1 MSGSLRARGVGVS
14 HGAVAVLHDVDLAV
28 GPGDRVAV
36 VGPNGVGKTTL
47 LRVLAGELVPEA
59 GSVTRHPA
67 TASVVHVPQEP
78 GVEAG
83 ESLAAYLARRTGV
96 AAAQARL
103 DGATEALTAASPGA
117 GDAYAAALEAWLAL
131 GGADL
136 DDRAEAV
143 AGRLGLPA
151 GLLDRGAAALS
162 GGQSARLRLAAVL
175 LVRAD
180 VLLLDEPT
188 NDLDSDGLAA
198 LEDLVA
204 GYPGGIVLVSHDREF
219 LARTVTRVLE
229 LDEFDRT
236 GTGYGGGWAAY
247 LAERAAARSR
257 AEQEYAEYATTR
269 DTLIERAR
277 RQKEW
282 ARAGAG
288 RAGNPKREPDKHIRY
303 REVQRSQRTGAK
315 GAATEREL
323 ARLEPV
329 EEPRDPWELRL
340 TLPTAGRGSE
350 LVFALRG
357 AVLERGDVRLGPVDL
372 AVYAGDRLRLTGPN
386 GSGKSTLLDALL
398 GRQPLLAGEA
408 YTGPGVV
415 VGELDQT
422 RRELRGPA
430 PLLEVFRR
438 LSGLSVVDARTLL
451 AKFRVGADV
460 VLRPADTLSPGERTR
475 VGLALFQARGST
487 CLVLDEPTNH
497 LDLPAIEQLES
508 ALAGYEGTLLLV
520 THDRRLAESV
530 HVTAELDVRTLRAP
544 HSSDRSTRRVS
555 TSDPE

>member
-14 HGAVAVLHDVDLAV
+14 HGAVTVLQGIDLAV

-36 VGPNGVGKTTL
+36 LGPNGVGKTTL
-47 LRVLAGELVPEA
+47 LRVLAGELAPETGA
-59 GSVTRHPA
+59 VVRHPA
-67 TASVVHVPQEP
+67 SASVVHVPQEP
-78 GVEAG
+78 GVRPG
-83 ESLAAYLARRTGV
+83 ETLSGYLARRTGV
-96 AAAQARL
+96 AAAQAGL
-103 DGATEALTAASPGA
+103 DEATAALTAGDRGA
-117 GDAYAAALEAWLAL
+117 DDRYAAALESWLAL

-136 DDRAEAV
+136 AERTEAV
-143 AGRLGLPA
+143 AGRLAVPTAWSGEP
-151 GLLDRGAAALS
+151 DRGAAALS

-180 VLLLDEPT
+180 ILLLDEPT

-204 GYPGGIVLVSHDREF
+204 GYPGGLVVVSHDREF
-219 LARTVTRVLE
+219 LARTATRVLE
-229 LDEFDRT
+229 LDEFSRGAT
-236 GTGYGGGWAAY
+236 AYGGGWETY
-247 LAERAAARSR
+247 LAERAAARAG
-257 AEQEYAEYATTR
+257 AEQDYEEYATTR
-269 DTLIERAR
+269 DTLVERAR

-323 ARLEPV
+323 ARLEVV
-329 EEPRDPWELRL
+329 EQPRDPWELRL
-340 TLPTAGRGSE
+340 TLSSAGRGSE

-357 AVLERGDVRLGPVDL
+357 AVVERGEVRLGPVDL
-372 AVYAGDRLRLTGPN
+372 AVYAGDRVRLTGPN
-386 GSGKSTLLDALL
+386 GSGKTTLLDALL
-398 GRQPLLAGEA
+398 GRQPLLAGEV
-408 YTGPGVV
+408 YVGPGVI
-415 VGELDQT
+415 VGELDQA
-422 RRELRGPA
+422 RRDLRGPE

-438 LSGLSVVDARTLL
+438 LSGLDVEAARTLL

-497 LDLPAIEQLES
+497 LDLPAIEQLEA
-508 ALAGYEGTLLLV
+508 ALESYDGSVLLV
-520 THDRRLAESV
+520 THDRRLAASV
-530 HVTAELDVRTLRAP
+530 RVTREIDVRALRAA
-544 HSSDRSTRRVS
+544 
-555 TSDPE
+555 

>member
-14 HGAVAVLHDVDLAV
+14 HGAVTVLQGIDAAV

-47 LRVLAGELVPEA
+47 LRVLAGETAPET
-59 GSVTRHPA
+59 GTVVRHPA
-67 TASVVHVPQEP
+67 TASVVHVPQE
-78 GVEAG
+78 AG
-83 ESLAAYLARRTGV
+83 ARTGETLSGYLARRTGV
-96 AAAQARL
+96 AAAQAAL
-103 DGATEALTAASPGA
+103 DEATVALAAGERGA
-117 GDAYAAALEAWLAL
+117 GDRYAAALEAWLAL

-136 DDRAEAV
+136 EERAEAV
-143 AGRLGLPA
+143 ADRLALPA
-151 GLLDRGAAALS
+151 DTLDRGAAALS

-188 NDLDSDGLAA
+188 NDLDADGLAA
-198 LEDLVA
+198 LEDLVS
-204 GYPGGIVLVSHDREF
+204 GYPGGLVVVSHDREF
-219 LARTVTRVLE
+219 LSRTVTRVLE
-229 LDEFDRT
+229 LDEFTRGAT
-236 GTGYGGGWAAY
+236 AYGGGWAAY
-247 LAERAAARSR
+247 LAVRAAARAR
-257 AEQEYAEYATTR
+257 AEQDYEEYAATR
-269 DTLIERAR
+269 DTLVERAR

-329 EEPRDPWELRL
+329 EQPREPWELRL
-340 TLPTAGRGSE
+340 TLSGAGRGSE
-350 LVFALRG
+350 VVFALRG
-357 AVLERGDVRLGPVDL
+357 AVIERGEVRLGPVDL
-372 AVYAGDRLRLTGPN
+372 TVHAGDRLRLTGPN

-398 GRQPLLAGEA
+398 GRQPLLAGSA
-408 YTGPGVV
+408 YVGPGVI
-415 VGELDQT
+415 VGELDQA
-422 RRELRGPA
+422 RRDLRGPE
-430 PLLEVFRR
+430 PLLDVFRA
-438 LSGLSVVDARTLL
+438 LSGLDAEAARTLL

-475 VGLALFQARGST
+475 VGLALFQARGSN

-497 LDLPAIEQLES
+497 LDLPAIEQLEA
-508 ALAGYEGTLLLV
+508 ALESYQGTVLLV
-520 THDRRLAESV
+520 THDRVLAASV
-530 HVTAELDVRTLRAP
+530 HLTGEVDVRTLAA
-544 HSSDRSTRRVS
+544 SA
-555 TSDPE
+555 

>member
-1 MSGSLRARGVGVS
+1 VSGSLRVAGVGVS
-14 HGAVAVLHDVDLAV
+14 HGAVPVLSAVDLAV
-28 GPGDRVAV
+28 APGDRVAV

-59 GSVTRHPA
+59 GRVTRHPPTA
-67 TASVVHVPQEP
+67 TVVHVPQEP
-78 GVEAG
+78 GVEPD

-96 AAAQARL
+96 AAAQSRL
-103 DGATEALTAASPGA
+103 DAATAALAAGERGA
-117 GDAYAAALEAWLAL
+117 DDAYAAALEEWLAL

-136 DDRAEAV
+136 AERAAAV
-143 AGRLGLPA
+143 ADRLGLPPDV
-151 GLLDRGAAALS
+151 LDRGAAALS

-175 LVRAD
+175 LTRAD

-188 NDLDSDGLAA
+188 NDLDADGLDA
-198 LEDLVA
+198 LEDLVT
-204 GYPGGIVLVSHDREF
+204 GYPGGIVVVSHDREF
-219 LARTVTRVLE
+219 LARTATRVVE
-229 LDEFDRT
+229 LDEFERT
-236 GTGYGGGWAAY
+236 ATAYGGGWEAY
-247 LAERAAARSR
+247 LAERAAARTR
-257 AEQEYAEYATTR
+257 AEQEYAEYAATR
-269 DTLIERAR
+269 DTLVERAR

-288 RAGNPKREPDKHIRY
+288 RAANPKREPDKHIRY

-323 ARLEPV
+323 ARLEKV
-329 EEPRDPWELRL
+329 EQPRDPWELRL

-350 LVFALRG
+350 VVFALRG
-357 AVLERGDVRLGPVDL
+357 AVVQRGDVRLGPVDL
-372 AVYAGDRLRLTGPN
+372 AVHAGERLRLTGPN
-386 GSGKSTLLDALL
+386 GSGKTTLLDALL

-422 RRELRGPA
+422 RRHLRGPA

-438 LSGLSVVDARTLL
+438 LSGLSEVDARTLL

-508 ALAGYEGTLLLV
+508 ALATYPGTVLLV
-520 THDRRLAESV
+520 THDRRLAEAV
-530 HVTAELDVRTLRAP
+530 RVTRVLDVRA
-544 HSSDRSTRRVS
+544 VAA
-555 TSDPE
+555 